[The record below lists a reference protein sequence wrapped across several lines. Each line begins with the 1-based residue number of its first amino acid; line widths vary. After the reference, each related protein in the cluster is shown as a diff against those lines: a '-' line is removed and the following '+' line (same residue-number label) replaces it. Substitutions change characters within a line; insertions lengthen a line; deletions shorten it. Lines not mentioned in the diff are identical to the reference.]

1 MARKPY
7 VELPDIL
14 KLLPSAAEV
23 DTEPEVGGPGGLLNQ
38 IKDLYITRYILR
50 DGWYDDSALIPSQ
63 LVLYDEPFTVELESD
78 VQLNEADEL
87 KWEILQDGEVIFQ
100 TSGNLLQS
108 FNISD
113 YVNPQQLL
121 QNRVFE
127 VRAVIERYRFS
138 EERGTFIPL
147 GTEAFSEVAFSCV
160 APPTDENEL
169 PFTPVYE
176 PFVAKINNVNGD
188 TIEIDV
194 SYDQLVNRIRPITDG
209 SKQPNEQYG
218 GWTISSKFGD
228 RKDLNTYLHF
238 GDDKRYLV
246 TNVKYDNQA
255 VPTLPYSVIYKTYE
269 PLPDDISEKDFV
281 YVVREVLPPLT
292 ETVEL
297 VGYAQ
302 EDEEFQVLIPRDNFP
317 QESPI
322 TKRQTEFKTFDDL
335 VTSEDPRLKDDIEDK
350 FLQERPVELSVDYS
364 RYENFINFSS
374 AQKRLENFKYKIEQI
389 EKETQLSS
397 SFIGVTNA
405 DVDLNIHH
413 NKIRDIKNNFDGYEN
428 YLYNIQSSYVTSSL
442 GQFFD
447 ASWPKTGSGTYEDPF
462 KPVSSS
468 SSEFTSWYGSI
479 SGKTGQIY
487 SASFYDTN
495 NGNRLVN
502 LLPDHIR
509 TDNSNTQ
516 FLDFMDMAGQ
526 HFDELWS
533 YIKSLSDITDRRLDL
548 DDGFS
553 KDLVFNIAKSLGW
566 NTQDGKDLLD
576 LSRFGFGR
584 KLSGDSYS
592 LYTSGSLDSPIEAD
606 VSKEIVKRLIASMPF
621 ILKTKGTKA
630 SIKAIL
636 NCYGIPSTI
645 LQIRE
650 YGGVDA
656 KVQRAPFETKRR
668 FTRALGFRGGQ
679 HVTSSWADDSSTNR
693 KPETV
698 ELRFRSV
705 DSSDQVLI
713 QKDDNWAIKLKDNGA
728 TDNLGTVSFIL
739 SGSAGH
745 LEVSSSLLPVYDGEF
760 YSLMLKKE
768 KVDIELFKHPSF
780 ETSSLFNPPFESG
793 STSAVGGEIEIV
805 SSSGVSRTGTKALQH
820 RNTYQKGSGQTSY
833 TLNFRSGS
841 QPASVASISQ
851 GETYIFSAFGKA
863 SGSTV
868 DSIGG
873 LSVFELDSNENVI
886 NWEDDVD
893 SSQISIT
900 SLGGIK
906 RSEPIGLVEDE
917 WKKITV
923 KKTIRFPN
931 ASKLGIRF
939 ENRKAGSTIYW
950 DDVSL
955 KKAPTNTDEIGDGFS
970 YQLFVKKFSEGLDRI
985 VQSSNTSL
993 FITGSVSSSYNAS
1006 WTGSGD
1012 LFIGGKPSSV
1022 FGNQLT
1028 GSLME
1033 FRLWS
1038 ETLRESIFDNH
1049 VSDPKSYVGNTP
1061 SSSYEN
1067 LSVRYSFD
1075 DNTQLANGDTIRD
1088 VSSNQTTTSPGH
1100 AQGFSNLNTFESVVD
1115 QTKTFVPNYG
1125 PNRRSTDKIR
1135 IEDNFL
1141 SGSGASLSVTER
1153 FDFSSNDFA
1162 PVDSAKVG
1170 IFFSPTDVVND
1181 DIISSFANL
1190 DFNQLLGDPRDN
1202 FKLQY
1207 GELKDS
1213 SNKYFQKYT
1222 DNNDF
1227 WDYMHLIKFYDQSVF
1242 KNIKKL
1248 IPMRAKPTL
1257 GTVIE
1262 PNIFERSK
1270 NPIQRNHPSFEFI
1283 NYDSKINLSNF
1294 HYNTDTDGVYQ
1305 EASHSVLKIET
1316 EYPNYEGEIDSS
1328 DSFLKP
1334 SLYKFT
1340 TNDNYDDR
1348 NTYISGAV
1356 EFGGPS
1362 FVYQEATGAIVMNQR
1377 LSERNQ
1383 EYKYFY
1389 NSEISYSVSSQYS
1402 SDPFENFYSS
1412 RSLHESDLDTSY
1424 QHNTA
1429 FDRMFFK
1436 GVKNTSETTID
1447 GDLPFIVTQTAPT
1460 VAVPT
1465 TKGISKL
1472 TVDQKSD
1479 VKKPRPKRR
1488 RRSRRRRR

>member
-1 MARKPY
+1 MAKPY
-7 VELPDIL
+7 KQLPEFNDLIPQLRTDAELYVND
-14 KLLPSAAEV
+14 
-23 DTEPEVGGPGGLLNQ
+23 
-38 IKDLYITRYILR
+38 YITRN
-50 DGWYDDSALIPSQ
+50 GWYDDDFFSPSRI
-63 LVLYDEPFTVELESD
+63 VDF
-78 VQLNEADEL
+78 
-87 KWEILQDGEVIFQ
+87 DGEFDIEFVQELSETQELTWELRHGNRIVG
-100 TSGNLLQS
+100 TSRSSLGV
-108 FNISD
+108 FKISEI
-113 YVNPQQLL
+113 VSETEVRENP
-121 QNRVFE
+121 VFE
-127 VRAVIERYRFS
+127 IRVLIQNFGTTKAADGLGGFEAITTLVSTDTYPALAFTCVTENVD
-138 EERGTFIPL
+138 EEIP
-147 GTEAFSEVAFSCV
+147 GR
-160 APPTDENEL
+160 
-169 PFTPVYE
+169 TPVYQ
-176 PFVAKINNVNGD
+176 PFVAKINNVDGD
-188 TIEIDV
+188 TIELDV
-194 SYDQLVNRIRPITDG
+194 SYDDLIQRIRPITDDDNFQT
-209 SKQPNEQYG
+209 KDPNSSYD

-246 TNVKYDNQA
+246 TNVKYDNKA
-255 VPTLPYSVIYKTYE
+255 VQTLPYSVIYKTYE
-269 PLPDDISEKDFV
+269 PLPDEISDKDFV

-302 EDEEFQVLIPRDNFP
+302 EDEEFQVLIPKENLPD
-317 QESPI
+317 ESPI
-322 TKRQTEFKTFDDL
+322 NKRQTEFKNFNEL
-335 VTSEDPRLKDDIEDK
+335 VTADDPRLKDDIEDK
-350 FLQERPVELSVDYS
+350 FLQEKPVELSIDYS
-364 RYENFINFSS
+364 NYENFINFSS
-374 AQKRLENFKYKIEQI
+374 AQRRLENFKFKIEQI
-389 EKETQLSS
+389 EEQTQLSS
-397 SFIGVTNA
+397 SFVGVTNS
-405 DVDLNIHH
+405 DVDLEIHH
-413 NKIRDIKNNFDGYEN
+413 NNIRDIKNNFDGYEN
-428 YLYNIQSSYVTSSL
+428 YLYNIQSSYVSSSL
-442 GQFFD
+442 GETFD

-462 KPVSSS
+462 LPVSSS
-468 SSEFTSWYGSI
+468 SSEFTSWYGSVA
-479 SGKTGQIY
+479 GKNGQLY

-509 TDNSNTQ
+509 NDNGNKQ

-533 YIKSLSDITDRRLDL
+533 YIKSLSDITDRQLDL
-548 DDGFS
+548 GDGFS

-621 ILKTKGTKA
+621 ILKSKGTVA
-630 SIKAIL
+630 SIKGIL

-645 LQIRE
+645 LKVRE
-650 YGGVDA
+650 YGGLDT
-656 KVQRAPFETKRR
+656 KVQRSPFETKRR
-668 FTRALGFRGGQ
+668 FTRALDFRGSQ
-679 HVTSSWADDSSTNR
+679 HVTSSWSDDSDTSR

-705 DSSDQVLI
+705 NSSDQVLI
-713 QKDDNWAIKLKDNGA
+713 QKDNNWAIKLKDNGA
-728 TDNLGTVSFIL
+728 SDNLGTVAFIL
-739 SGSAGH
+739 SGSSGN

-780 ETSSLFNPPFESG
+780 ETSTLFNPPFESG
-793 STSAVGGEIEIV
+793 SSSAVGGELEIV
-805 SSSGVSRTGTKALQH
+805 SSSGVARTGTKSLQH
-820 RNTYQKGSGQTSY
+820 RNTFQAGSGQTSY
-833 TLNFRSGS
+833 TLSFRSGS
-841 QPASVASISQ
+841 QPSSVASISQ

-868 DSIGG
+868 DSVGG
-873 LSVFELDSNENVI
+873 LSMFELDSNENVI
-886 NWEDDVD
+886 NWDDDVD
-893 SSQISIT
+893 SSQASIT

-906 RSEPIGLVEDE
+906 RSEQVGLVEDE

-931 ASKLGIRF
+931 AAKLGVRF

-950 DDVSL
+950 DDVSI
-955 KKAPTNTDEIGDGFS
+955 KKAPTNTDNIGDGFS
-970 YQLFVKKFSEGLDRI
+970 YQLFVKKFSDGLDRI
-985 VQSSNTSL
+985 IQSSNTSL

-1012 LFIGGKPSSV
+1012 LFLGGKPSSV

-1038 ETLRESIFDNH
+1038 ESLRESIFDNH
-1049 VSDPKSYVGNTP
+1049 VGDPKSYVGNTP

-1067 LSVRYSFD
+1067 LVVRYSFD
-1075 DNTQLANGDTIRD
+1075 DNTKLANGDTIRD

-1100 AQGFSNLNTFESVVD
+1100 AQGFGNLNTFESVVD
-1115 QTKTFVPNYG
+1115 QTKTFIPNYG

-1141 SGSGASLSVTER
+1141 SGSGASLSTTRR

-1162 PVDSAKVG
+1162 PIDSSRVG
-1170 IFFSPTDVVND
+1170 IYFSPTDVVND

-1213 SNKYFQKYT
+1213 ANKYFQKYT

-1242 KNIKKL
+1242 KQIKKL
-1248 IPMRAKPTL
+1248 LPMRAKAIL
-1257 GTVIE
+1257 GTVVE
-1262 PNIFERSK
+1262 PNLFERSK
-1270 NPIQRNHPSFEFI
+1270 NPVQRNNPSFEDI
-1283 NYDSKINLSNF
+1283 QYESKINLTNF
-1294 HYNTDTDGVYQ
+1294 HFNTDEDGVNQ

-1316 EYPNYEGEIDSS
+1316 EFPNFDGEIDKTIR
-1328 DSFLKP
+1328 SFELP
-1334 SLYKFT
+1334 SLYKLAV
-1340 TNDNYDDR
+1340 NDNLEDR
-1348 NTYISGAV
+1348 NTYVSGAV
-1356 EFGGPS
+1356 EYGGPTAV
-1362 FVYQEATGAIVMNQR
+1362 FQEATGAMVMNQR
-1377 LSERNQ
+1377 LSENNQ

-1389 NSEISYSVSSQYS
+1389 NNEISWSLSSRYSLN
-1402 SDPFENFYSS
+1402 PFENLFSS

-1424 QHNTA
+1424 QNTIA
-1429 FDRMFFK
+1429 FERMFYT

-1472 TVDQKSD
+1472 TIDQKSD
-1479 VKKPRPKRR
+1479 VKKPKSKRR
-1488 RRSRRRRR
+1488 KRPRPRGGR